1 VERLIGFWV
10 GPRFKRNEKLD
21 EDLALIVAN
30 AGITAA
36 RQISDI
42 LRLIPNEHRDLKLS
56 ISSIVYEIQEN
67 MIDKIYEKSPNI
79 KLDMER
85 RLNKFERMI

>member
-1 VERLIGFWV
+1 M
-10 GPRFKRNEKLD
+10 D

-42 LRLIPNEHRDLKLS
+42 VRLIPNEHRDLKLK
-56 ISSIVYEIQEN
+56 ISSLVVEIHEQL
-67 MIDKIYEKSPNI
+67 IDEIYIMNPDVKV
-79 KLDMER
+79 DMER
-85 RLNKFERMI
+85 RLKKFDRMI